1 MLSDNDIKEIRK
13 DFPFFDSEDGKRTI
27 YFDNAATTQRCSRV
41 LEAERSFSCETN
53 ANPLRGLYSLSVKAT
68 EAYESARHTVASF
81 IGAREDCE
89 VIFTRNAT
97 EAINLAAMSYGLTH
111 LNAGDEV
118 AISIMEHHSNMLPWV
133 KAAKE
138 RGANVVWLYCD
149 KETGQLSLSEVK
161 AKINSRTKVVSIGQ
175 VSNVLGTVNDIK
187 AIAQIAHKAGAV
199 VMVDGAQSVPHIKVD
214 AGSIGAD
221 FLAFSAHKMTG
232 PFGVGVLWGKKE
244 LLDDMPPFLCGGE
257 MIESVRLPIG
267 KANTAIAGAAGDA
280 LNITYAPLPA
290 KFEAGTVNAAG
301 AVGLQAAADY
311 LSAIGMDDIAQ
322 RDGALAAR
330 LIGGMVEIPHLH
342 IVGNTVGCGR
352 TGIVSFT
359 LDGAHP
365 HDIASVLDSEG
376 VAIRAGF
383 HCAEP
388 LSQYLGGGKVMPTA
402 RASVYFY
409 NTETEVDLFI
419 DKLRQVRGWLGLKD

>member
-1 MLSDNDIKEIRK
+1 MLTDNDIKTIRK
-13 DFPFFDSEDGKRTI
+13 DFPFFDSEEGKRTI
-27 YFDNAATTQRCSRV
+27 YFDNAATTQRCSCV
-41 LEAERSFSCETN
+41 LEAERRFSAETN
-53 ANPLRGLYSLSVKAT
+53 ANPLRGLYALSVKAT
-68 EAYESARHTVASF
+68 EAYEKARHTAASF
-81 IGAREDCE
+81 IGAKEDCE

-97 EAINLAAMSYGLTH
+97 EAINLAASSYGASH

-118 AISIMEHHSNMLPWV
+118 AISIMEHHSNMLPWAKV
-133 KAAKE
+133 AKE
-138 RGANVVWLYCD
+138 RGAKVVWLYCD
-149 KETGQLSLSEVK
+149 KETGQLPLSEVK
-161 AKINSRTKVVSIGQ
+161 AKVGVHTKVVAIGQ
-175 VSNVLGTVNDIK
+175 VSNVLGTINDIK
-187 AIAQIAHKAGAV
+187 AISEVAHKAGAV

-214 AGSIGAD
+214 VNSIGAD

-244 LLDDMPPFLCGGE
+244 LLNDMPPFLRGGE
-257 MIESVRLPIG
+257 MIESVRLASG
-267 KANTAIAGAAGDA
+267 GGNAEDASAADA
-280 LNITYAPLPA
+280 LNVTYAPLPA
-290 KFEAGTVNAAG
+290 KFEAGTVNASG
-301 AVGLQAAADY
+301 AVGLAQAIDY
-311 LSAIGMDDIAQ
+311 LAGIGMDDIAQ

-330 LIGGMVEIPHLH
+330 LINEMINIPHLH

-376 VAIRAGF
+376 VSIRAGF

-409 NTETEVDLFI
+409 NTEEEVDIFAC
-419 DKLRQVRGWLGLKD
+419 KLRKVRGWLGFKD